1 MITTAFFLALGS
13 NLQPQANVP
22 RMLDSLLAISPVVD
36 ISPIL
41 ITPLVGIPNSR
52 NDFLNLVVRI
62 QISQTAQELKA
73 YLVSE
78 EIRLGRD
85 RSDPSSKI
93 KDRVA
98 DMDILFAMERGLL
111 DAPYHLLP
119 EECYVRP
126 QLLSLLTYLSL
137 NCPDSDDPD
146 MDCGILP
153 CTTLTYHDYT
163 IGYDPATLYQDP
175 NNGRVLYVDR
185 GWQMAGI
192 SPAEHLAG

>member
-13 NLQPQANVP
+13 NLEPHANVP

-62 QISQTAQELKA
+62 QTSSTAEELKA
-73 YLVSE
+73 YLVRE

-85 RSDPSSKI
+85 RSDPLSKI

-137 NCPDSDDPD
+137 NCPDIGDPE

-153 CTTLTYHDYT
+153 CTTLPYQGVTLGFT
-163 IGYDPATLYQDP
+163 SVTLYQDP
-175 NNGRVLYVDR
+175 NTGCVLCLDR
-185 GWQMAGI
+185 GREAVESLW
-192 SPAEHLAG
+192 